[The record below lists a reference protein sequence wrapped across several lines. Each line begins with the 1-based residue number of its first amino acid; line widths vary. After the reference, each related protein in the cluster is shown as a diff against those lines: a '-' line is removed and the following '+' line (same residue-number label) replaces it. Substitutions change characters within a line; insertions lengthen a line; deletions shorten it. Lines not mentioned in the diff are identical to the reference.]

1 MYMYE
6 LLSKLYY
13 KAPERYFAEWE
24 KRVNSYGTVH
34 LPLSIKPYK
43 SNDEFSCFYVNH
55 QQLDVLHEQLTK
67 QSKQIQTIVHRLPP
81 IAIQQYIQT
90 KLIDELLSTNEIEGI
105 RSTRREMET
114 VIEIIVRKET
124 AKKRNVRHLSLM
136 NAYFH
141 LLSGD
146 VPALETV
153 KDIRTIYDRLV
164 REEIKPGDALD
175 GELFRKQAVD
185 VVTATGKIIH
195 RGVYP
200 EKAIQTKLQ
209 QLIRFLREHPSPML
223 YKIAISHYYFGY
235 IHPFYDGN
243 GRTARYIS
251 SMYLMQELDF
261 LTALTLSYATNQRKQ
276 LYYDAFSEANHPH
289 NRGEL
294 TFFCEVFFHI
304 IDRAQHEVLEDLAE
318 KEKKMTKLYALMEK
332 LKMEDET
339 KKNIVFFLGQSDIF
353 GIAGKGLTKKELL
366 SLTGKTEYL
375 VRKALD
381 ELHQAGWISFRKRK
395 PMEITLSETLASQ
408 Y

>member
-1 MYMYE
+1 MYE

-13 KAPERYFAEWE
+13 KAPERYLAEWE

-55 QQLDVLHEQLTK
+55 QQLDVLHEQLMK
-67 QSKQIQTIVHRLPP
+67 QSKQIQAIVHRLPP

-105 RSTRREMET
+105 HSTRQEMET
-114 VIEIIVRKET
+114 VIEIVVRKESS
-124 AKKRNVRHLSLM
+124 KKRNIRHLSLM
-136 NAYFH
+136 NAYFG
-141 LLSGD
+141 LLSGTIPTLATIED
-146 VPALETV
+146 V
-153 KDIRTIYDRLV
+153 RTIYDRLV
-164 REEIKPGDALD
+164 REEIKAEDALD
-175 GELFRKQAVD
+175 GELFRKQPVD
-185 VVTATGKIIH
+185 VVTTTGKIIH

-251 SMYLMQELDF
+251 SMYLMHELDF
-261 LTALTLSYATNQRKQ
+261 LTALTLSYATNQRRQ

-294 TFFCEVFFHI
+294 TFFCETFFHI
-304 IDRAQHEVLEDLAE
+304 IDRAQNEVLADLTE
-318 KEKKMTKLYALMEK
+318 KEQKMAALYALMKK
-332 LKMEDET
+332 LNIGEET
-339 KKNIVFFLGQSDIF
+339 KKNIMFFLGQSYIF
-353 GIAGKGLTKKELL
+353 GIPGKGLTKKELL
-366 SLTGKTEYL
+366 SLTGKTEYI

-395 PMEITLSETLASQ
+395 PMEITLSETLTNQ
-408 Y
+408 FH